1 MNGVLH
7 CAIEKAISFRRL
19 FSTIDA
25 KLFSQNQNLKI
36 TLNEDVSGAHRK
48 KNTLLQPVPTRDFMK
63 ALTIDP

>member
-7 CAIEKAISFRRL
+7 CDIENALSFRRL

-48 KNTLLQPVPTRDFMK
+48 NNTLLQPMLTR
-63 ALTIDP
+63 ANP

>member
-7 CAIEKAISFRRL
+7 CDIENALSFRRL

-36 TLNEDVSGAHRK
+36 TLNEDVS
-48 KNTLLQPVPTRDFMK
+48 
-63 ALTIDP
+63 